1 MPLSS
6 SSVIFPEGFP
16 AYRTI
21 GEHLLTL
28 FDYLLTVI
36 LPQIS
41 NMCLRIGHAQDISQP
56 VIGILSGHVAALI
69 KLIEIMVCFIAKPP
83 KLPVC
88 RNSHRDPGAPV
99 NAHIGITSWI
109 VLTYIK
115 HLPLRVLMID
125 SFCTAKNGMTAA
137 VRAFWC
143 CIFYSLSFLFQNGI
157 PPNFR
162 K

>member
-1 MPLSS
+1 M
-6 SSVIFPEGFP
+6 
-16 AYRTI
+16 
-21 GEHLLTL
+21 
-28 FDYLLTVI
+28 
-36 LPQIS
+36 
-41 NMCLRIGHAQDISQP
+41 
-56 VIGILSGHVAALI
+56 IGILTGHVAALI

-88 RNSHRDPGAPV
+88 RDSHRDPGAPV
-99 NAHIGITSWI
+99 NADIGITSWI

-143 CIFYSLSFLFQNGI
+143 
-157 PPNFR
+157 
-162 K
+162 